1 MNVRNHL
8 AVRDVLRAHDGLRDA
23 YAAVKLSL
31 ASDPAIDMDGY
42 IARKS
47 AVVQRVLEASGE
59 FSDDE
64 LAEIRR
70 LNEPGA

>member
-8 AVRDVLRAHDGLRDA
+8 AVRDVLRVREDLRDE

-31 ASDPAIDMDGY
+31 ASDPALDMDGY
-42 IARKS
+42 IAGKS

-59 FSDDE
+59 FSGDE
-64 LAEIRR
+64 LLAIHRI
-70 LNEPGA
+70 NSPTI